1 MDPFEVLGVSR
12 NATLDEIRAAWK
24 LQARSHHPDTGGTVQ
39 DMQHLNEALRLA
51 VVELKK
57 APSSTASNNEPSAK
71 QDDPATVRTS
81 AHNNQRDARR
91 TRQHVRR
98 VSRDVSSF
106 TVECLPVETF
116 EALLIAIS
124 WYGEVVLEES
134 PYLVEAILTD
144 PYQCW
149 VRFDI
154 VPEAGASMVSVFV
167 ATYDGA
173 VEVLSDHIRDLFVT
187 SLNELDWNEIRA

>member
-1 MDPFEVLGVSR
+1 MDPFKALGVTR
-12 NATLDEIRAAWK
+12 DATLDEIRAAWK
-24 LQARSHHPDTGGTVQ
+24 MQARSHHPDTGGTVQ

-51 VVELKK
+51 VMELKK
-57 APSSTASNNEPSAK
+57 AAAGTQSNGDTADARDDFTTVKSSS
-71 QDDPATVRTS
+71 
-81 AHNNQRDARR
+81 HNNQRDTRR
-91 TRQHVRR
+91 TRQRVRR

-144 PYQCW
+144 PCQCW
-149 VRFDI
+149 VRLDI
-154 VPEAGASMVSVFV
+154 VPEAGASMVSVIV

-187 SLNELDWNEIRA
+187 ALNELDWNDIRA